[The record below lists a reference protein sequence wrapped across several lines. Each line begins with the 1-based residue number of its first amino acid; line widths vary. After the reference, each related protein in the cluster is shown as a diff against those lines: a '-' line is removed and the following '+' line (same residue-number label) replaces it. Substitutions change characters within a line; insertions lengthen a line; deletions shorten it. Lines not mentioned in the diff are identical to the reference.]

1 MLLLTLS
8 NYLNLLL
15 VFVVDTD
22 GHHIGGDITVV
33 CCSVW
38 DVVLAAA
45 YSAAIVVVVVVVFKI
60 ATYCHVLLR
69 CFHCCSK
76 SIVIIIVLM

>member
-1 MLLLTLS
+1 MS

-15 VFVVDTD
+15 VFVVVTD
-22 GHHIGGDITVV
+22 GHHIDGDITVV
-33 CCSVW
+33 CSSVW

-45 YSAAIVVVVVVVFKI
+45 HSAAIIVVVFKI
-60 ATYCHVLLR
+60 ATYCRVLLR

-76 SIVIIIVLM
+76 SIIIIVVLM

>member
-1 MLLLTLS
+1 MS

-15 VFVVDTD
+15 VFVVVTD
-22 GHHIGGDITVV
+22 GHHIDGDITVV
-33 CCSVW
+33 CSSVW

-45 YSAAIVVVVVVVFKI
+45 HSAAIIVVVFKI